1 MASKFLILNP
11 SPDALD
17 KVLEKSNLQYTKNG
31 PFEATILLGDVL
43 PQGKKLPTVK
53 VIGSTYFTEGKNGFS
68 EDINIEDSNLVDVA
82 DNLTFAK
89 PPFRIIKTVSGF
101 TIMFVSK
108 FEDFEL
114 PKIDIDILITYEWPQ
129 SIAQMLT
136 TFGNDKVDD
145 LVAKVKPRY
154 HFAVGNEAGMFF
166 ELEPFAWPTGQ
177 VTRFISLGQEGS
189 GDKWFYAFSIS
200 KVEDI
205 PTKLIDNPITSKK
218 RAREEEITEEKSI
231 SKTEA
236 KKPKVVS
243 PDQCFFCVGNA
254 NTETHMIVS
263 IGSSAYLTI
272 AKGPLTR
279 SNKNLLFSGH
289 GILIPIEHTATV
301 SQDSPV
307 RKELLRYQD
316 SLVTAFDE
324 QKPNLKLIFWEIS
337 RDTNIHHH
345 IQFLPVQDT
354 LLGKFPNSLN
364 LRVKLNNEK
373 FKKNQKLNFQKF
385 TDSSDPAL
393 LKIIESNN
401 YMMFTLCENKTNRI
415 YYITPLNENPID
427 IQFPRRVLAHVL
439 NLPDRVHW
447 DKCQQPKLK
456 EMSDCDN
463 FKSFFQKYDF
473 TV

>member
-1 MASKFLILNP
+1 M
-11 SPDALD
+11 
-17 KVLEKSNLQYTKNG
+17 
-31 PFEATILLGDVL
+31 
-43 PQGKKLPTVK
+43 
-53 VIGSTYFTEGKNGFS
+53 
-68 EDINIEDSNLVDVA
+68 
-82 DNLTFAK
+82 
-89 PPFRIIKTVSGF
+89 
-101 TIMFVSK
+101 
-108 FEDFEL
+108 
-114 PKIDIDILITYEWPQ
+114 
-129 SIAQMLT
+129 
-136 TFGNDKVDD
+136 
-145 LVAKVKPRY
+145 
-154 HFAVGNEAGMFF
+154 
-166 ELEPFAWPTGQ
+166 
-177 VTRFISLGQEGS
+177 TRFISLGQEGS

-373 FKKNQKLNFQKF
+373 FKRTKNS
-385 TDSSDPAL
+385 T
-393 LKIIESNN
+393 
-401 YMMFTLCENKTNRI
+401 
-415 YYITPLNENPID
+415 
-427 IQFPRRVLAHVL
+427 
-439 NLPDRVHW
+439 
-447 DKCQQPKLK
+447 
-456 EMSDCDN
+456 
-463 FKSFFQKYDF
+463 FKSLLIVLILRY
-473 TV
+473 

>member
-1 MASKFLILNP
+1 
-11 SPDALD
+11 
-17 KVLEKSNLQYTKNG
+17 
-31 PFEATILLGDVL
+31 
-43 PQGKKLPTVK
+43 
-53 VIGSTYFTEGKNGFS
+53 
-68 EDINIEDSNLVDVA
+68 
-82 DNLTFAK
+82 
-89 PPFRIIKTVSGF
+89 
-101 TIMFVSK
+101 
-108 FEDFEL
+108 
-114 PKIDIDILITYEWPQ
+114 
-129 SIAQMLT
+129 
-136 TFGNDKVDD
+136 
-145 LVAKVKPRY
+145 
-154 HFAVGNEAGMFF
+154 
-166 ELEPFAWPTGQ
+166 
-177 VTRFISLGQEGS
+177 
-189 GDKWFYAFSIS
+189 
-200 KVEDI
+200 
-205 PTKLIDNPITSKK
+205 
-218 RAREEEITEEKSI
+218 
-231 SKTEA
+231 
-236 KKPKVVS
+236 
-243 PDQCFFCVGNA
+243 
-254 NTETHMIVS
+254 MIVS